1 LKYNEIMGLVYTEI
15 TLKNVGDVIEVNRG
29 YRAEKEVRT
38 VTVQALVDT
47 GSGTLVITEAVRDR
61 LGLAIKGMRNSTL
74 ANSARQLCQVTEPVE
89 IHWKDRET
97 ACPALVVPGAGEV
110 LLGAIPLED
119 MDLMVDPDGQRNGR
133 EGLVGVHGD
142 EPLTML
148 K

>member
-1 LKYNEIMGLVYTEI
+1 MGLVYTEI

-29 YRAEKEVRT
+29 HRAEKEIRT

-47 GSGTLVITEAVRDR
+47 GSGTLVITEAVRDK

-74 ANSARQLCQVTEPVE
+74 ANSARQRCQVTEPVE

>member
-1 LKYNEIMGLVYTEI
+1 MGLVYTEI

-29 YRAEKEVRT
+29 HRAEKEVRT

-74 ANSARQLCQVTEPVE
+74 ANSARQCCQVTEPVE

-110 LLGAIPLED
+110 LRGAILLED

-133 EGLVGVHGD
+133 DGLVGVHGD
-142 EPLTML
+142 EPLTMI

>member
-1 LKYNEIMGLVYTEI
+1 MMGLVYTEI